1 MFFPTKQETLEIQCN
16 SKDLLDRL
24 ESATII
30 DEVKTSKL
38 DQQKDTKK
46 QYWFHGRLEPDAF
59 KIALLLK
66 RPNNFIPLVNGII
79 AEEAGKCNLVL
90 HYELFPATKRL
101 LLFWS
106 LIALGATLFF
116 AIPYQEF
123 FYAAIALS
131 FGIVNYIIAV
141 ENFKMQARKSR
152 STLKRILQ
160 KANNNPEIQ

>member
-38 DQQKDTKK
+38 DQQKGTKK
-46 QYWFHGRLEPDAF
+46 QYWFHGSLEPDAF

-90 HYELFPATKRL
+90 HYELFPCHKALVIVLVSDCTWRHL
-101 LLFWS
+101 VFRYS
-106 LIALGATLFF
+106 LPGVFLC
-116 AIPYQEF
+116 
-123 FYAAIALS
+123 S
-131 FGIVNYIIAV
+131 HC
-141 ENFKMQARKSR
+141 FKLWDRQLYYCS
-152 STLKRILQ
+152 
-160 KANNNPEIQ
+160 